1 MDFYKNFEKVQKA
14 FLKVNKET
22 LTEDF
27 AIQINLIDEEGNGA
41 FYIARQGGVC
51 AIEPYDYKDHTA
63 MIDIKTADM
72 VKLIQGKLDVM
83 TALEKG
89 AVKVEGNFEHAKM
102 LATLL
107 PEKKPAPKKTT
118 TKKAAEPKKAAAPKK
133 TTAKKTATK
142 VEKEVVEDV
151 KKDKKPAAKV
161 VKKESNKH
169 ESKNLTD
176 SCFFI
181 ISVIKC

>member
-14 FLKVNKET
+14 FLKVNKDS

-72 VKLIQGKLDVM
+72 VKLIQGKLDVVS
-83 TALEKG
+83 ALEKG

-102 LATLL
+102 IASLL
-107 PEKKPAPKKTT
+107 PEKKT
-118 TKKAAEPKKAAAPKK
+118 TKKATTKKA
-133 TTAKKTATK
+133 TTKKTATK
-142 VEKEVVEDV
+142 IEKDVVEDV
-151 KKDKKPAAKV
+151 KKDKKPASKV
-161 VKKESNKH
+161 VKKESK
-169 ESKNLTD
+169 
-176 SCFFI
+176 
-181 ISVIKC
+181 

>member
-27 AIQINLIDEEGNGA
+27 AIQINLIDEEGDGA

-72 VKLIQGKLDVM
+72 VKLIQGKLDVDS
-83 TALEKG
+83 ALEKG

-102 LATLL
+102 LASLL
-107 PEKKPAPKKTT
+107 PEKKPA
-118 TKKAAEPKKAAAPKK
+118 AKK
-133 TTAKKTATK
+133 TTAKKTTAKKAATK

-151 KKDKKPAAKV
+151 KKGKKPAAKV
-161 VKKESNKH
+161 VKKESK
-169 ESKNLTD
+169 
-176 SCFFI
+176 
-181 ISVIKC
+181 

>member
-14 FLKVNKET
+14 FLKVNKDS

-72 VKLIQGKLDVM
+72 VKLIQGKLDVVS
-83 TALEKG
+83 ALEKG

-102 LATLL
+102 IASLL
-107 PEKKPAPKKTT
+107 PEKKT
-118 TKKAAEPKKAAAPKK
+118 TKKATTKKA
-133 TTAKKTATK
+133 TTKKTATK
-142 VEKEVVEDV
+142 IEKEVVEDV
-151 KKDKKPAAKV
+151 KKDKKPASKV
-161 VKKESNKH
+161 VKKESK
-169 ESKNLTD
+169 
-176 SCFFI
+176 
-181 ISVIKC
+181 

>member
-1 MDFYKNFEKVQKA
+1 MEGEKVMEFYKNFEKVQKA

-27 AIQINLIDEEGNGA
+27 AIQINLIDQEGNGT

-72 VKLIQGKLDVM
+72 VKLIQGKLDVGS
-83 TALEKG
+83 ALEKG

-107 PEKKPAPKKTT
+107 PEKKPA
-118 TKKAAEPKKAAAPKK
+118 ARK
-133 TTAKKTATK
+133 TTAKKVATK

-151 KKDKKPAAKV
+151 KKGKKPAAKV
-161 VKKESNKH
+161 VKKESK
-169 ESKNLTD
+169 
-176 SCFFI
+176 
-181 ISVIKC
+181 

>member
-14 FLKVNKET
+14 FLKASKET

-41 FYIARQGGVC
+41 LYIARQGGVC
-51 AIEPYDYKDHTA
+51 AIEPYDYKDYTA

-83 TALEKG
+83 SALEKG

-107 PEKKPAPKKTT
+107 PEKKPVA
-118 TKKAAEPKKAAAPKK
+118 KKATTKKAAAPKK
-133 TTAKKTATK
+133 TTVKKAATK

-161 VKKESNKH
+161 VKKESK
-169 ESKNLTD
+169 
-176 SCFFI
+176 
-181 ISVIKC
+181 

>member
-14 FLKVNKET
+14 FLKVNKDS

-72 VKLIQGKLDVM
+72 VKLIQGKLDVVS
-83 TALEKG
+83 ALEKG

-102 LATLL
+102 IASLL
-107 PEKKPAPKKTT
+107 PEKKT
-118 TKKAAEPKKAAAPKK
+118 TKKATTKKA
-133 TTAKKTATK
+133 TTKKTATK
-142 VEKEVVEDV
+142 IEKEVVEDV
-151 KKDKKPAAKV
+151 KKDNKPAYKV
-161 VKKESNKH
+161 VKKESK
-169 ESKNLTD
+169 
-176 SCFFI
+176 
-181 ISVIKC
+181 

>member
-14 FLKVNKET
+14 FLKVNKDT

-51 AIEPYDYKDHTA
+51 TIEPYDYKDHTA

-72 VKLIQGKLDVM
+72 VKLVQGKLDVAS
-83 TALEKG
+83 ALEKG
-89 AVKVEGNFEHAKM
+89 IVKVEGNFEHAKL

-107 PEKKPAPKKTT
+107 PEKKASAKKTT
-118 TKKAAEPKKAAAPKK
+118 TKKADAPKK
-133 TTAKKTATK
+133 TTVKKAATK
-142 VEKEVVEDV
+142 VEKAVVEDV

-161 VKKESNKH
+161 VKKESK
-169 ESKNLTD
+169 
-176 SCFFI
+176 
-181 ISVIKC
+181 

>member
-1 MDFYKNFEKVQKA
+1 MDFYTNFEKVKKA

-51 AIEPYDYKDHTA
+51 GIEPYDYKDHTA

-72 VKLIQGKLDVM
+72 VKLIGGKLDVE

-89 AVKVEGNFEHAKM
+89 KIKVEGNFEHAKM

-107 PEKKPAPKKTT
+107 PEKKPAT
-118 TKKAAEPKKAAAPKK
+118 KK
-133 TTAKKTATK
+133 TTAKKPAAKKTATKKSTATK

-151 KKDKKPAAKV
+151 KKDKKPVAKV
-161 VKKESNKH
+161 VKKESK
-169 ESKNLTD
+169 
-176 SCFFI
+176 
-181 ISVIKC
+181 

>member
-1 MDFYKNFEKVQKA
+1 MDFYTNFEKVKKA

-27 AIQINLIDEEGNGA
+27 AVQINLIDEEGNGA

-51 AIEPYDYKDHTA
+51 GIEPYDYKDHTA

-72 VKLIQGKLDVM
+72 VKLIQGKLDVE
-83 TALEKG
+83 TALSKG
-89 AVKVEGNFEHAKM
+89 VVKVEGNFEHARM

-107 PEKKPAPKKTT
+107 PEKKPTA
-118 TKKAAEPKKAAAPKK
+118 KK
-133 TTAKKTATK
+133 TTAKKPAAKKTTVKKAATK

-161 VKKESNKH
+161 VKKESK
-169 ESKNLTD
+169 
-176 SCFFI
+176 
-181 ISVIKC
+181 